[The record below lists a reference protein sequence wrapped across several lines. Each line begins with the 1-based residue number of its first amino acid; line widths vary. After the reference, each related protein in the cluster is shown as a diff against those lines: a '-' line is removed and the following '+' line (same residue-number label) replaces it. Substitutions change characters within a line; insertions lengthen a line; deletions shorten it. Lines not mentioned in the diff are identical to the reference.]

1 MFNLIVI
8 PLALLLLAA
17 GLVFWNVQ
25 SWRQVRREGEA
36 DEVAFGR
43 RQFRRRVQ
51 ASGLLALVAV
61 SLCVGQL
68 IPAARYPTMYA
79 LFWLGV
85 MLLVFWAMLLALG
98 DMAVNRQR
106 LKRFQHQRLLEEA
119 KINAE
124 LKRLRNRAATH
135 PEGPAGDGSATA

>member
-1 MFNLIVI
+1 M
-8 PLALLLLAA
+8 A
-17 GLVFWNVQ
+17 
-25 SWRQVRREGEA
+25 E
-36 DEVAFGR
+36 
-43 RQFRRRVQ
+43 
-51 ASGLLALVAV
+51 

-85 MLLVFWAMLLALG
+85 VLLVCWAMLLALG

-106 LKRFQHQRLLEEA
+106 LKKFQHQRLLEEA

-124 LKRLRNRAATH
+124 LNRLRNRAS
-135 PEGPAGDGSATA
+135 PPREGPADDRGATA